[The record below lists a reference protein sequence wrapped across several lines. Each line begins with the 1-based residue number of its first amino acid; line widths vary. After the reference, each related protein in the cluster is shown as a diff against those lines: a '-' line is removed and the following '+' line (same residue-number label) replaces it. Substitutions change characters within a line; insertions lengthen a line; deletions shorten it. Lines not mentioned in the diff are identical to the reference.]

1 MKTRKILAVLM
12 TGILAASLLSGCGA
26 KDESGNTSASG
37 SAPAAAETKLSG
49 TIKMAGSTSM
59 EKLANAL
66 SESFMA
72 ENPKVSVT
80 AEFIGSSAGIES
92 VTSGSVDIGNSSR
105 ALKDSEKSAGISENI
120 VAIDGI
126 AVVVNKGSAE
136 DLTKEQL
143 VSIYKGETKDWSEV
157 GGTGGSIVVVGREAG
172 SGTRDAFEEILEI
185 KNECAYAN
193 ELDSTGAVM
202 AKVASTPGSIG
213 YVSLDVLDD
222 SVTALKID
230 GVEATEENIKAD
242 KYLLSRPFIMA
253 TKGDLS
259 QQNDLVK
266 AWFDYIESD
275 AGQAIIKKV
284 GLITVK

>member
-1 MKTRKILAVLM
+1 MKTKKFLAVLIS
-12 TGILAASLLSGCGA
+12 GILMAALLSGCGTNKGVDNSA
-26 KDESGNTSASG
+26 ANTAGTNSEA
-37 SAPAAAETKLSG
+37 KLSG

-80 AEFIGSSAGIES
+80 AEFIGSSAGIEA
-92 VTSGSVDIGNSSR
+92 VTSGSSNIGNSSR
-105 ALKDSEKSAGISENI
+105 ALKDSEKSAGIAENI

-126 AVVVNKGSAE
+126 AVIVNKGSAE
-136 DLTKEQL
+136 ELTKDQL
-143 VSIYKGETKDWSEV
+143 VSIYKGETKNWSDV
-157 GGTGGSIVVVGREAG
+157 GASGGAIVVVGREAG
-172 SGTRDAFEEILEI
+172 SGTRDAFEEILEL

-202 AKVASTPGSIG
+202 AKVASTPGAIG

-230 GVEATEENIKAD
+230 GVEPTEQNIKDD

-253 TKGDLS
+253 TKGEIS
-259 QQNDLVK
+259 QQNELVK

-275 AGQAIIKKV
+275 AGQKIIQKV

>member
-1 MKTRKILAVLM
+1 MKTKKFLAVLIS
-12 TGILAASLLSGCGA
+12 GILMAALLSGCGTDKGGDNSA
-26 KDESGNTSASG
+26 ANTAGTNSEA
-37 SAPAAAETKLSG
+37 KLSG

-80 AEFIGSSAGIES
+80 AEFIGSSAGIEA
-92 VTSGSVDIGNSSR
+92 VTSGSSNIGNSSR
-105 ALKDSEKSAGISENI
+105 ALKDSEKSAGIAENI

-126 AVVVNKGSAE
+126 AVIVNKGSAE
-136 DLTKEQL
+136 ELTKDQL
-143 VSIYKGETKDWSEV
+143 VSIYKGETKNWSDV
-157 GGTGGSIVVVGREAG
+157 GASGGAIVVVGREAG
-172 SGTRDAFEEILEI
+172 SGTRDAFEEILEL

-202 AKVASTPGSIG
+202 AKVASTPGAIG

-230 GVEATEENIKAD
+230 GVEPTEQNIKDD

-253 TKGDLS
+253 TKGEIS
-259 QQNDLVK
+259 QQNELVK

-275 AGQAIIKKV
+275 AGQKIIQKV

>member
-1 MKTRKILAVLM
+1 MKTKKFLAVLIS
-12 TGILAASLLSGCGA
+12 GILMAALLSGCGTDKGGDNSA
-26 KDESGNTSASG
+26 ANTAGTNSEA
-37 SAPAAAETKLSG
+37 KLSG

-80 AEFIGSSAGIES
+80 AEFIGSSAGIEA
-92 VTSGSVDIGNSSR
+92 VTSGSANIGNSSR
-105 ALKDSEKSAGISENI
+105 ALKDSEKSAGIAENI

-126 AVVVNKGSAE
+126 AVIVNKGSAE
-136 DLTKEQL
+136 ELTKDQL
-143 VSIYKGETKDWSEV
+143 VSIYKGETKNWSDV
-157 GGTGGSIVVVGREAG
+157 GASGGAIVVVGREAG
-172 SGTRDAFEEILEI
+172 SGTRDAFEEILEL

-202 AKVASTPGSIG
+202 AKVASTPGAIG

-230 GVEATEENIKAD
+230 GVEPTEQNIKDD

-253 TKGDLS
+253 TKGEIS
-259 QQNDLVK
+259 QQNELVK

-275 AGQAIIKKV
+275 AGQKIIQKV

>member
-1 MKTRKILAVLM
+1 MKTKKFLAILIS
-12 TGILAASLLSGCGA
+12 GILMAALLSGCGTDKGGDNSA
-26 KDESGNTSASG
+26 ANTAGTNSEA
-37 SAPAAAETKLSG
+37 KLSG

-80 AEFIGSSAGIES
+80 AEFIGSSAGIEA
-92 VTSGSVDIGNSSR
+92 VTSGSSNIGNSSR
-105 ALKDSEKSAGISENI
+105 ALKDSEKSAGIAENI

-126 AVVVNKGSAE
+126 AVIVNKGSAE
-136 DLTKEQL
+136 ELTKDQL
-143 VSIYKGETKDWSEV
+143 VSIYKGETKNWSDV
-157 GGTGGSIVVVGREAG
+157 GASGGAIVVVGREAG
-172 SGTRDAFEEILEI
+172 SGTRDAFEEILEL

-202 AKVASTPGSIG
+202 AKVASTPGAIG

-230 GVEATEENIKAD
+230 GVEPTEQNIKDD
-242 KYLLSRPFIMA
+242 KYLLSIPFIMA
-253 TKGDLS
+253 TKGEIS
-259 QQNDLVK
+259 QQNELVK
-266 AWFDYIESD
+266 ASFDYIESD
-275 AGQAIIKKV
+275 AGQKIIQKV

>member
-1 MKTRKILAVLM
+1 MKTKKFLAVLIS
-12 TGILAASLLSGCGA
+12 GILMAALLSGCGTDKVGDNSA
-26 KDESGNTSASG
+26 ANTAGTNSEA
-37 SAPAAAETKLSG
+37 KLSG

-80 AEFIGSSAGIES
+80 AEFIGSSAGIEA
-92 VTSGSVDIGNSSR
+92 VTSGSSNIGNSSR
-105 ALKDSEKSAGISENI
+105 ALKDSEKSAGIAENI

-126 AVVVNKGSAE
+126 AVIVNKGSAE
-136 DLTKEQL
+136 ELTKDQL
-143 VSIYKGETKDWSEV
+143 VSIYKGETKNWSDV
-157 GGTGGSIVVVGREAG
+157 GASGGAIVVVGREAG
-172 SGTRDAFEEILEI
+172 SGTRDAFEEILEL

-202 AKVASTPGSIG
+202 AKVASTPGAIG

-230 GVEATEENIKAD
+230 GVEPTEQNIKDD

-253 TKGDLS
+253 TKGEIS
-259 QQNDLVK
+259 QQNELVK

-275 AGQAIIKKV
+275 AGQKIIQKV

>member
-1 MKTRKILAVLM
+1 MKTKKFLAVLIS
-12 TGILAASLLSGCGA
+12 GILMAALLSGCGTNKGGDNSA
-26 KDESGNTSASG
+26 ANTAGTNSEA
-37 SAPAAAETKLSG
+37 KLSG

-80 AEFIGSSAGIES
+80 AEFIGSSAGIEA
-92 VTSGSVDIGNSSR
+92 VTSGSSNIGNSSR
-105 ALKDSEKSAGISENI
+105 ALKDSEKSAGIAENI

-126 AVVVNKGSAE
+126 AVIVNKGSAE
-136 DLTKEQL
+136 ELTKDQL
-143 VSIYKGETKDWSEV
+143 VSIYKGETKNWSDV
-157 GGTGGSIVVVGREAG
+157 GESGGAIVVVGREAG
-172 SGTRDAFEEILEI
+172 SGTRDAFEEILEL

-202 AKVASTPGSIG
+202 AKVASTPGAIG

-230 GVEATEENIKAD
+230 GVEPTEQNIKDD

-253 TKGDLS
+253 TKGEIS
-259 QQNDLVK
+259 QQNELVK

-275 AGQAIIKKV
+275 AGQKIIQKV

>member
-1 MKTRKILAVLM
+1 MKTKKFLAVLISS
-12 TGILAASLLSGCGA
+12 ILMAALLSGCGTDKGGDNSA
-26 KDESGNTSASG
+26 ANTAGTNSEA
-37 SAPAAAETKLSG
+37 KLSG

-80 AEFIGSSAGIES
+80 AEFIGSSAGIEA
-92 VTSGSVDIGNSSR
+92 VTSGSSNIGNSSR
-105 ALKDSEKSAGISENI
+105 ALKDSEKSAGIAENI

-126 AVVVNKGSAE
+126 AVIVNKGSAE
-136 DLTKEQL
+136 ELTKDQL
-143 VSIYKGETKDWSEV
+143 VSIYKGETKNWSDV
-157 GGTGGSIVVVGREAG
+157 GASGGAIVVVGREAG
-172 SGTRDAFEEILEI
+172 SGTRDAFEEILEL

-202 AKVASTPGSIG
+202 AKVASTPGAIG

-230 GVEATEENIKAD
+230 GVEPTEQNIKDD

-253 TKGDLS
+253 TKGEIS
-259 QQNDLVK
+259 QQNELVK

-275 AGQAIIKKV
+275 AGQKIIQKV

>member
-1 MKTRKILAVLM
+1 MKTKKFLAVLIS
-12 TGILAASLLSGCGA
+12 GILMAALLSGCGTNKGGDNSA
-26 KDESGNTSASG
+26 ANTAGTNSEA
-37 SAPAAAETKLSG
+37 KLSG

-80 AEFIGSSAGIES
+80 AEFIGSSAGIEA
-92 VTSGSVDIGNSSR
+92 VTSGSSNICNSSR
-105 ALKDSEKSAGISENI
+105 ALKDSEKSAGIAENI

-126 AVVVNKGSAE
+126 AVIVNKGSAE
-136 DLTKEQL
+136 ELTKDQL
-143 VSIYKGETKDWSEV
+143 VSIYKGETKNWSDV
-157 GGTGGSIVVVGREAG
+157 GASGGAIVVVGREAG
-172 SGTRDAFEEILEI
+172 SGTRDAFEEILEL

-202 AKVASTPGSIG
+202 AKVASTPGAIG

-230 GVEATEENIKAD
+230 GVEPTEQNIKDD

-253 TKGDLS
+253 TKGEIS
-259 QQNDLVK
+259 QQNELVK

-275 AGQAIIKKV
+275 AGQKIIQKV

>member
-1 MKTRKILAVLM
+1 MKTKKFLAVLIS
-12 TGILAASLLSGCGA
+12 GILMAALLSGCGTNKGGDNSA
-26 KDESGNTSASG
+26 ANTAGTNSEA
-37 SAPAAAETKLSG
+37 KLSG

-80 AEFIGSSAGIES
+80 AEFIGSSAGIEA
-92 VTSGSVDIGNSSR
+92 VTSGSSNIGNSSR
-105 ALKDSEKSAGISENI
+105 ALKDSEKSAGIAENI

-126 AVVVNKGSAE
+126 AVIVNKGSAE
-136 DLTKEQL
+136 ELTKDQL
-143 VSIYKGETKDWSEV
+143 VSIYKGETKNWSDV
-157 GGTGGSIVVVGREAG
+157 GASGGAIVVVGREAG
-172 SGTRDAFEEILEI
+172 SGTRDAFEL

-202 AKVASTPGSIG
+202 AKVASTPGAIG

-230 GVEATEENIKAD
+230 GVEPTEQNIKND

-253 TKGDLS
+253 TKGEIS
-259 QQNDLVK
+259 QQNELVK

-275 AGQAIIKKV
+275 AGQKIIQKV